1 MKKNKWNMIAMA
13 AVGAVWLLLAAT
25 AWLRPADAASDSER
39 RELAQFPDISAE
51 KLLDG
56 SFMTDFEDYTLDQF
70 PLRDSFRKLKAGVH
84 YYVLGQRDNNDIY
97 LSDGYAAKLEYPLNE
112 KSLAHALQV
121 FGNIREKYLQGS
133 KVYAAVVPDKNY
145 YLADK
150 LGYPSLDYE
159 KLMLSVQQGMPY
171 AEHID
176 LTSSLTIDD
185 YYHTDT
191 HWRQE
196 RLLAAAQRLCNA
208 MGVPAPKAEDY
219 RLNKAEKPF
228 YGVYYGQ
235 AALPMEP
242 DTLYTMESDLL
253 DGCKVFNYE
262 TNAYTDIYDQ
272 QKLEGKD
279 LYEVYLSGPVSLL
292 RVENPNAQTDKE
304 LIVFRDSFG
313 SSMVPLLA
321 QGYKTV
327 TLVDVRYIS
336 SQMLDRF
343 LDFHGQ
349 DVLFLYSTLVLNNSF
364 MLK

>member
-1 MKKNKWNMIAMA
+1 MKKNKWNICAMA
-13 AVGAVWLLLAAT
+13 AVGALWLLIAVT
-25 AWLRPADAASDSER
+25 AWLWPADAASDSER
-39 RELAQFPDISAE
+39 RELAQFPEISSE

-84 YYVLGQRDNNDIY
+84 YYVLGQRDNNGIY

-112 KSLAHALQV
+112 KSLTHALQV
-121 FGNIREKYLQGS
+121 FGNLREKYLQDS
-133 KVYAAVVPDKNY
+133 KIYAAVVPDKNF

-150 LGYPSLDYE
+150 LGYPSLDYG
-159 KLMLSVQQGMPY
+159 KLLQTVQQGMSY
-171 AEHID
+171 AQYVD
-176 LTSSLTIDD
+176 LTDCLTIED

-196 RLLAAAQRLCNA
+196 RLLAAAQKLCNA
-208 MGVPAPKAEDY
+208 MEIDAPKAEDY
-219 RLNKAEKPF
+219 RPNKAEKPF

-242 DTLYTMESDLL
+242 DELYMMESDLL

-262 TNAYTDIYDQ
+262 TNAYTDIYDL

-292 RVENPNAQTDKE
+292 RIENPNATTEKE
-304 LIVFRDSFG
+304 LTVFRDSFG
-313 SSMVPLLA
+313 SSIVPLLV

-343 LDFHGQ
+343 VDFHGQ
-349 DVLFLYSTLVLNNSF
+349 DVLFIYSTLVLNNSF

>member
-1 MKKNKWNMIAMA
+1 MKNKWNIFVMA
-13 AVGAVWLLLAAT
+13 AVGAVWLLLAVT

-39 RELAQFPDISAE
+39 RELAQFPEISAE

-70 PLRDSFRKLKAGVH
+70 PLRDTFRKLKAGVH

-97 LSDGYAAKLEYPLNE
+97 LSGGQAAKLEYPLND

-121 FGNIREKYLQGS
+121 FGNIREKYLQDS
-133 KVYAAVVPDKNY
+133 NIYTAVVPDKNY

-159 KLMLSVQQGMPY
+159 KLMETVQEGMPY
-171 AEHID
+171 AQYVD
-176 LTSSLTIDD
+176 LTDCLTVED
-185 YYHTDT
+185 YYRTDT

-196 RLLAAAQRLCNA
+196 RLLPAAQKLCNA
-208 MGVPAPKAEDY
+208 MGIPMPKAEDY
-219 RLNKAEKPF
+219 RQNKVEKPF

-253 DGCKVFNYE
+253 KGCQVFNYE
-262 TNAYTDIYDQ
+262 TNKYTGIYDQ
-272 QKLEGKD
+272 TKLEGKD
-279 LYEVYLSGPVSLL
+279 LYEVFLSGPVSLL
-292 RVENPNAQTDKE
+292 RIENPNAQTEKE

-313 SSMVPLLA
+313 SSVVPLLA
-321 QGYKTV
+321 QGYKTI
-327 TLVDVRYIS
+327 TLVDVRYMS
-336 SQMLDRF
+336 SQMLSRF
-343 LDFHGQ
+343 IDFHGQ

>member
-1 MKKNKWNMIAMA
+1 MKKNKWNICAMA
-13 AVGAVWLLLAAT
+13 AVGALWLVLAVT
-25 AWLRPADAASDSER
+25 AWLIPAKAASDSER
-39 RELAQFPDISAE
+39 RELAQFPEISSE

-70 PLRDSFRKLKAGVH
+70 PLRDTFRKLKAGIH
-84 YYVLGQRDNNDIY
+84 YYVLGQRDNNGIY

-112 KSLAHALQV
+112 KSLTHAVQV
-121 FGNIREKYLQGS
+121 FAQIREKYLKDS
-133 KVYAAVVPDKNY
+133 KIYAAVVPDKNY

-150 LGYPSLDYE
+150 LGYPSLNYD
-159 KLMLSVQQGMPY
+159 KLFQTVQEGMSY
-171 AEHID
+171 AQYVD
-176 LTSSLTIDD
+176 LTDHLTIED

-196 RLLAAAQRLCNA
+196 RLLAVAQKLCEA
-208 MGVPAPKAEDY
+208 MGVDTPKEGDY
-219 RLNKAEKPF
+219 RPNKAEKPF

-242 DTLYTMESDLL
+242 DELYMLESDLL
-253 DGCKVFNYE
+253 SGCKVFNYE
-262 TNAYTDIYDQ
+262 TNKYTDIYDL

-292 RVENPNAQTDKE
+292 RIDNPNATTDKE

-313 SSMVPLLA
+313 SSMAPLLA

-343 LDFHGQ
+343 VDFHGQ

>member
-1 MKKNKWNMIAMA
+1 MKKYKWNIYAMA
-13 AVGAVWLLLAAT
+13 SVGALWLAIALF
-25 AWLRPADAASDSER
+25 AWLRPADASSDAER
-39 RELAQFPDISAE
+39 RELAQFPEISVE

-112 KSLAHALQV
+112 QSLTHALQV
-121 FGNIREKYLQGS
+121 FGNLREKYLQDS
-133 KVYAAVVPDKNY
+133 KIYTAVVPDKNY

-150 LGYPSLDYE
+150 LGYPSLDYSE
-159 KLMLSVQQGMPY
+159 LFQTVQQGMPY
-171 AEHID
+171 AQYVD
-176 LTSSLTIDD
+176 LADCLDIED

-196 RLLAAAQRLCNA
+196 RLLVAAQKLCNA
-208 MGVPAPKAEDY
+208 MGIAAPKAEDY
-219 RLNKAEKPF
+219 SPNKAEKPF

-235 AALPMEP
+235 AALPMKP
-242 DTLYTMESDLL
+242 DELYMLESDLL

-262 TNAYTDIYDQ
+262 TNAYTDIYDL
-272 QKLEGKD
+272 QKLKGKD
-279 LYEVYLSGPVSLL
+279 LYEVFLSGPVSLL
-292 RVENPNAQTDKE
+292 RIENPNAVTDEE

-313 SSMVPLLA
+313 SSMVPLLV
-321 QGYKTV
+321 QGYKTI

-343 LDFHGQ
+343 VDFHGQ